1 MPRTRQ
7 GDSFPVLGPGRAS
20 RIFVACYLLVQVAL
34 PLRALFRDPLD
45 SPGDFGWTMYSDLVR
60 CSMAYVRVGTDGNDR
75 DIDPREL
82 LNRASR
88 IGRVLRRDRLPHFHA
103 WLCEAGRP
111 VYADVTCAVVPAEPR
126 PLTDP
131 DVDLCTA
138 PDRGVMR

>member
-1 MPRTRQ
+1 V
-7 GDSFPVLGPGRAS
+7 PVLGPGRAS
-20 RIFVACYLLVQVAL
+20 RAFIVGYLLVQVAL
-34 PLRALFRDPLD
+34 PLRTLLRDPLD

-60 CSMAYVRVGTDGNDR
+60 CSVAYVRVDADGIDR
-75 DIDPREL
+75 DIDPRGL

-111 VYADVTCAVVPAEPR
+111 VYADVRCAVVPAPPR
-126 PLTDP
+126 PLTDS

-138 PDRGVMR
+138 PGHGVRR